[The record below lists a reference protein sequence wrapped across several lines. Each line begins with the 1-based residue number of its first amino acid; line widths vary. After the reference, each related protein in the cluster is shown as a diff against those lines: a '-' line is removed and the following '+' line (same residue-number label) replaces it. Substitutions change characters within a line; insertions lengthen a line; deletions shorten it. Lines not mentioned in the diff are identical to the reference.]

1 METFNRYLQ
10 MVKNFLY
17 KLYVDFK
24 NSIRQVSI
32 DGINWTALI
41 ALHAVTVPSLFALMT
56 DMTDVTPPID
66 MVIILWSAM
75 ALLYFKSI
83 LERNSVSQII
93 IGVGF
98 ILQSVAMALI
108 FFK

>member
-1 METFNRYLQ
+1 MESVNTYLE
-10 MVKNFLY
+10 VIKNFFNKIY
-17 KLYVDFK
+17 IDFK

-66 MVIILWSAM
+66 MIIILWTAM
-75 ALLYFKSI
+75 ALFYFKSI

-93 IGVGF
+93 IGFGF
-98 ILQSVAMALI
+98 ILQSIAMALI